1 MLALGLISSLSR
13 PGGNITGLSLF
24 AAEHTAKRLEL
35 IKEAV
40 PLSLPKTLSIDS
52 HSPTN
57 QNMIA
62 EC

>member
-1 MLALGLISSLSR
+1 MRSAWRALLQDIELMPQYHALVSLS
-13 PGGNITGLSLF
+13 
-24 AAEHTAKRLEL
+24 
-35 IKEAV
+35 
-40 PLSLPKTLSIDS
+40 KTLSIDS